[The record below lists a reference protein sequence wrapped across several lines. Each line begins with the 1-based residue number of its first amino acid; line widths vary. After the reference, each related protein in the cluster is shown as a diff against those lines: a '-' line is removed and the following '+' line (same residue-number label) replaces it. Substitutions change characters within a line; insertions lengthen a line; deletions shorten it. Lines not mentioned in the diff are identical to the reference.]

1 MKWTGIPMRHPA
13 GMPGVWSRGNDSSAA
28 RYDTIHPFGTVAA
41 PDTVEVIPGE
51 TLTQGFVMETEGN
64 TAWEAAPEPNDGMSW
79 IYAGLLAIFVI
90 VCLRMSRTR
99 RYIAALIST
108 ITEVRRRNNLFD
120 DTIRESSFLILA
132 DILWVLSAG
141 VILYGALVRWQ
152 PLSVTVNAEPVSIAL
167 CMGVTAVYALLMDLT
182 YYVVGAIFSDRHL
195 SAMWVKGNRAVHALE
210 AFLLLPVALVYLCV
224 PQWSTIT
231 LYCGLGVIALGALVF
246 ICKGF
251 RIFFSEITS
260 WMLFL
265 YYLCSI
271 EIVPIV
277 LAYTAAQKVCSVAI

>member
-1 MKWTGIPMRHPA
+1 MRWTGIPLSQPA
-13 GMPGVWSRGNDSSAA
+13 GMPGVWSSGNTGYPAA
-28 RYDTIHPFGTVAA
+28 V

-51 TLTQGFVMETEGN
+51 TLTQGFVMEVDK
-64 TAWEAAPEPNDGMSW
+64 ASDWEAAPESSAGMSW
-79 IYAGLLAIFVI
+79 VYAGMLALFVI
-90 VCLRMSRTR
+90 VCLRMSRSR

-132 DILWVLSAG
+132 DILWISSAG
-141 VILYGALVRWQ
+141 VILYGALSRWH
-152 PLSVTVNAEPVSIAL
+152 PASVAVNAEYLSIAL
-167 CMGVTAVYALLMDLT
+167 CMGVTAIYALLMDLT
-182 YYVVGAIFSDRHL
+182 YYVIGAVFSDRYL

-210 AFLLLPVALVYLCV
+210 SFILLPVSLVYLCV
-224 PQWSTIT
+224 PQWSGIT
-231 LYCGLGVIALGALVF
+231 LYCGLAIIAIGALVF

-260 WMLFL
+260 WLLFL

-277 LAYTAAQKVCSVAI
+277 LAYAMAQKVCSVAL